1 MVVSPGIV
9 GPSSKLATRPN
20 DDCEV
25 GNLLTRESW
34 GQLKSFVSKALS
46 TFFKII
52 AKKKVDKWKNVCY
65 NIQYI
70 QDKEFK

>member
-25 GNLLTRESW
+25 GNLLTRESREL
-34 GQLKSFVSKALS
+34 LKSNESNALS
-46 TFFKII
+46 TFFNNFRLY
-52 AKKKVDKWKNVCY
+52 VY
-65 NIQYI
+65 T
-70 QDKEFK
+70 